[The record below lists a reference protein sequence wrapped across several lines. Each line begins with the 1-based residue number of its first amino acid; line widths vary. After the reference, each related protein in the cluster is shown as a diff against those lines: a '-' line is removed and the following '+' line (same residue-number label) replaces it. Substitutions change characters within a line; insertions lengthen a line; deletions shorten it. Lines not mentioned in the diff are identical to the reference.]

1 MSAAANQLARFG
13 VSMEEAR
20 AFITANLDNP
30 QLILEAALSAGLTN
44 AMLGEIAGGVS
55 AVDVVGFFQ
64 SKGLNSNSLDL
75 VSPAASHLAQY
86 GIDFQDAVAFVQA
99 NQGDPTL
106 LFNISHDY
114 GLTFEMLG
122 ELFGNL
128 SGGEVEAYFRSHGL
142 LEDEPAPEP
151 EPEPGGAELIPAQWA
166 KVATLVSLNQNTG
179 ELSNASIRAKV
190 IAQTS
195 EAAYYEAF
203 DPMQYETE
211 GVPSDG
217 VLTAEELGLGHLAD
231 LPATVETVESLL
243 YGTIIKIQQSLDLS
257 EALQMSSFMQA
268 NATALEAGDPAVFDS
283 YLNLMAEIW
292 STPATTPLVPAQT
305 IVDSAVMTGVAFV
318 EAVTTGQ
325 APSLFNLDL
334 LL

>member
-1 MSAAANQLARFG
+1 MSAAANQLARYG

-30 QLILEAALSAGLTN
+30 QRILEAALNTGLTN

-55 AVDVVGFFQ
+55 AADVVSFFQ
-64 SKGLNSNSLDL
+64 SKGLDSNSLDL

-106 LFNISHDY
+106 LFNISRDY

-142 LEDEPAPEP
+142 LEDEPEP
-151 EPEPGGAELIPAQWA
+151 EPEPSGGDLIPEQWA
-166 KVATLVSLNQNTG
+166 KVATVVSLNENTG
-179 ELSNASIRAKV
+179 DLSNASIRAKV
-190 IAQTS
+190 IAQTGES
-195 EAAYYEAF
+195 AYFNAF
-203 DPMQYETE
+203 DPLQYETE

-217 VLTAEELGLGHLAD
+217 VLTAEELGLGHLAN

-243 YGTIIKIQQSLDLS
+243 YGTIIKIQQSLDMT
-257 EALQMSSFMQA
+257 EALQMNSFMQA
-268 NATALEAGDPAVFDS
+268 NATALEAGDPVAFDS

-292 STPATTPLVPAQT
+292 STPAAIPLVPASM

-318 EAVTTGQ
+318 EAATTGQ

-334 LL
+334 LLA